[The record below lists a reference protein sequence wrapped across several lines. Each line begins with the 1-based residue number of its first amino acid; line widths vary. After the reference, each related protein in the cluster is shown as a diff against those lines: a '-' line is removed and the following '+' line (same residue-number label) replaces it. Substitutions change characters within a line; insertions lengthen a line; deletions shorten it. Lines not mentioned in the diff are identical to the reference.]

1 MLAEF
6 ASNRIKR
13 RFLAGFSLFLD
24 SGTEFAKALFEHQ
37 CSNKVQSKKEMKM
50 QKQTQKTHEEHI
62 AEIWRMFKE
71 GRREAEKSR
80 KEAEK
85 SRKEAEKSRK
95 EAEKS
100 RKEAEQRRKKADREM
115 KELKELFTGQWGKL
129 MESLVEGDLVPLLNQ
144 KGIEVEKTFTNMIC
158 ESEVE
163 PWEFDIIA
171 VNGREIVIVEVKT
184 TLSTKDVKY
193 FLKKLSRV
201 NKYMPEYKDKKV
213 YGAVAYLRKQTG
225 VDVFAEREGLFV
237 IRATGNSASIT
248 NKKNFKPKTFP
259 H

>member
-1 MLAEF
+1 MSWSFVAEF

-37 CSNKVQSKKEMKM
+37 YLNKVQSKKEMKM

-71 GRREAEKSR
+71 GRR
-80 KEAEK
+80 
-85 SRKEAEKSRK
+85 

-259 H
+259 